1 MKATEPKGTSKKELV
16 GIVIS
21 GMQPPPQTTVFAA
34 YIWGPAPVE
43 AEPTPA

>member
-1 MKATEPKGTSKKELV
+1 MKANEPKGTNKKELV

-21 GMQPPPQTTVFAA
+21 GMQTPSQPTVFSA